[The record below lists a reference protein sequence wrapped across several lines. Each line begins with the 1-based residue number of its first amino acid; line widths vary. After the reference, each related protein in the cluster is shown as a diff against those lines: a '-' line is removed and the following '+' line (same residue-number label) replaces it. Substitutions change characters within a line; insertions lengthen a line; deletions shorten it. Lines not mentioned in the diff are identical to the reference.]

1 MNDNLFIEVGHFCCK
16 KHGQGAEGDVFL
28 SRKTEDGRIISVLSD
43 GLGSG
48 IKAGVLATLT
58 ATMAAK
64 FVAEDM
70 PPRKA
75 ARIIMKTLPVCKE
88 RGISYATFTLVD
100 IDSQNQVKIIE
111 YDNPAYLLFRQA
123 KEPVLLEPLK
133 RDLEVRR
140 PGTRSRRSVPDRNTS
155 AAAVT
160 LPQLVTMGTSTPAT
174 STLPHSVSKATSTL
188 LSRAVMHYSAF
199 EAKPGDRL
207 LFFSDGVAQSGMG
220 SRLYPLGWGIPRI
233 QAYVMQLLQES
244 PDMSARKLAQTI
256 VREAESHDAY
266 QAKDDITC
274 AVIYFRKP
282 RRLLLMTGPSI
293 DPDRDKEMAQI
304 FRDFQGARVLC
315 GGTTASIVARELG
328 RSIKVNLKNID
339 PAIPPASV
347 MEGADLVTEGII
359 TLGRVAEL
367 LESPA
372 STERYRVNPATQLTE
387 LLLNSDCIEFVVGT
401 KINEAHQDPTM
412 PVELEIR
419 RNIIKRI
426 AGLLEEKYL
435 KETKIR
441 FI

>member
-1 MNDNLFIEVGHFCCK
+1 MNGDIFIEVGHFCCR

-28 SRKTEDGRIISVLSD
+28 SRKTDDGRIISVLSD

-70 PPRKA
+70 PPKQA

-100 IDSQNQVKIIE
+100 IDSQSQVKIIE

-123 KEPVLLEPLK
+123 SEPVLLEPLK
-133 RDLEVRR
+133 RDLVVKR
-140 PGTRSRRSVPDRNTS
+140 PAGSRS
-155 AAAVT
+155 AAGSERYPKQNQNLNQNQGPNRYSQET
-160 LPQLVTMGTSTPAT
+160 SSGTA
-174 STLPHSVSKATSTL
+174 TL
-188 LSRAVMHYSAF
+188 LARAVMHYSEF
-199 EAKPGDRL
+199 QAKAGDRL
-207 LFFSDGVAQSGMG
+207 VIFSDGVAQSGMG
-220 SRLYPLGWGIPRI
+220 TKAFPLGWGIPRI
-233 QAYVMQLLQES
+233 QAYVMKVLQES
-244 PDMSARKLAQTI
+244 PDMSARRLAQ
-256 VREAESHDAY
+256 VLVKEAESHDAY
-266 QAKDDITC
+266 RAKDDITC

-293 DPDRDKEMAQI
+293 DPGRDAEMARI
-304 FRDFQGARVLC
+304 FQDFHGARVLC
-315 GGTTASIVARELG
+315 GGTTASIIARELG
-328 RSIKVNLKNID
+328 RSIKVNLKHID
-339 PAIPPASV
+339 PGIPPAST
-347 MEGADLVTEGII
+347 MDGADLVTEGII
-359 TLGRVAEL
+359 TLGKVTEL
-367 LESPA
+367 LEAPA
-372 STERYRVNPATQLTE
+372 SAERYRTNPATQLTE

-435 KETKIR
+435 KEIKIR

>member
-1 MNDNLFIEVGHFCCK
+1 MNGDIFIEVGHFCCK

-28 SRKTEDGRIISVLSD
+28 SRKTDDGRIISVLSD

-100 IDSQNQVKIIE
+100 IDSQSQVKIIE
-111 YDNPAYLLFRQA
+111 YDNPAYLLFRQVA
-123 KEPVLLEPLK
+123 EPVLLEPLK
-133 RDLEVRR
+133 RDLVVRR
-140 PGTRSRRSVPDRNTS
+140 PAGSRRDHG
-155 AAAVT
+155 
-160 LPQLVTMGTSTPAT
+160 GTAT
-174 STLPHSVSKATSTL
+174 AL
-188 LSRAVMHYSAF
+188 LSQAVMHYSEFQAT
-199 EAKPGDRL
+199 AGDRL
-207 LFFSDGVAQSGMG
+207 VFFSDGVAQSGMG
-220 SRLYPLGWGIPRI
+220 SRAYPLGWGIPRI
-233 QAYVMQLLQES
+233 QAHVMNLIQET
-244 PDMSARKLAQTI
+244 PDISARKLAQAI
-256 VREAESHDAY
+256 VKEAESHDAY
-266 QAKDDITC
+266 HAKDDITC

-282 RRLLLMTGPSI
+282 RRLLLMTGPPI
-293 DPDRDKEMAQI
+293 DPERDSEMAQI
-304 FRDFQGARVLC
+304 FRDFTGAKVLC
-315 GGTTASIVARELG
+315 GGTTASIISRELG
-328 RSIKVNLKNID
+328 RPIKVNLKNID
-339 PAIPPASV
+339 TSIPPAST

-359 TLGRVAEL
+359 TLGKVAEL
-367 LESPA
+367 LEFPA
-372 STERYRVNPATQLTE
+372 TADRYRVNPATQLTE

-426 AGLLEEKYL
+426 AELLEEKYL
-435 KETKIR
+435 KEIQIR

>member
-1 MNDNLFIEVGHFCCK
+1 MNGDIFIEVGHFCCK

-28 SRKTEDGRIISVLSD
+28 SRKTDDGRIISVLSD

-100 IDSQNQVKIIE
+100 IDRQSKVKSIE
-111 YDNPAYLLFRQA
+111 YDNPAYLLFRHTS
-123 KEPVLLEPLK
+123 EPVLLEPLK
-133 RDLEVRR
+133 RDLTVLR
-140 PGTRSRRSVPDRNTS
+140 PLGSHHNSGDSTTR
-155 AAAVT
+155 
-160 LPQLVTMGTSTPAT
+160 
-174 STLPHSVSKATSTL
+174 
-188 LSRAVMHYSAF
+188 LSQAVMHYSEF
-199 EAKPGDRL
+199 FAKPGDRL
-207 LFFSDGVAQSGMG
+207 VLFSDGVSQSGMG
-220 SRLYPLGWGIPRI
+220 SRAYPLGWGIPRI
-233 QAYVMQLLQES
+233 QTYVMSLLQETS
-244 PDMSARKLAQTI
+244 DISARQLAQAI
-256 VREAESHDAY
+256 VKEAQVHDAY

-282 RRLLLMTGPSI
+282 RRLLLITGPSI
-293 DPDRDKEMAQI
+293 EHQRDTEMAQL
-304 FRDFQGARVLC
+304 FRDFQGTKILC
-315 GGTTASIVARELG
+315 GGTTASIIARELG
-328 RSIKVNLKNID
+328 RTIKVNLKNLD
-339 PAIPPASV
+339 LRIPPAST
-347 MEGADLVTEGII
+347 MDGADLVTEGII
-359 TLGRVAEL
+359 TLGKVAEL
-367 LESPA
+367 LESP
-372 STERYRVNPATQLTE
+372 STTDRYRVNPATQLTE

-426 AGLLEEKYL
+426 ARLLEEKYL
-435 KETKIR
+435 KEIQIR

>member
-1 MNDNLFIEVGHFCCK
+1 MNGDIFIEVGHFCCK
-16 KHGQGAEGDVFL
+16 KYGQGAEGDVFL
-28 SRKTEDGRIISVLSD
+28 SRKTDDGRIISVLSD

-88 RGISYATFTLVD
+88 RGISYATFTLAD
-100 IDSQNQVKIIE
+100 IDSQSQVKIIE
-111 YDNPAYLLFRQA
+111 YDNPPYLLFRQA
-123 KEPVLLEPLK
+123 AEPVLLEPLK
-133 RDLEVRR
+133 RDLVVRR
-140 PGTRSRRSVPDRNTS
+140 PTGNRRDHG
-155 AAAVT
+155 
-160 LPQLVTMGTSTPAT
+160 GTST
-174 STLPHSVSKATSTL
+174 TL
-188 LSRAVMHYSAF
+188 LSRAVMHYSEFQAT
-199 EAKPGDRL
+199 AGDRL
-207 LFFSDGVAQSGMG
+207 VFFSDGVAQSGMG
-220 SRLYPLGWGIPRI
+220 SRAYPLGWGIPRI
-233 QAYVMQLLQES
+233 QAYVMNLIKET
-244 PDMSARKLAQTI
+244 PDISARKLAQTI
-256 VREAESHDAY
+256 VKEAESHDVY
-266 QAKDDITC
+266 HAKDDITC

-293 DPDRDKEMAQI
+293 DPERDSEMAQI
-304 FRDFQGARVLC
+304 FRDFTGAKVLC
-315 GGTTASIVARELG
+315 GGTTASIISRELG
-328 RSIKVNLKNID
+328 RPIKVNLKNID
-339 PAIPPASV
+339 PSIPPAST

-359 TLGRVAEL
+359 TLGKVAEL
-367 LESPA
+367 LEFPA
-372 STERYRVNPATQLTE
+372 TADRYRVNPATQLTE

-435 KETKIR
+435 KEIQIR